1 MDQILGDPSSALLE
15 ALDPEQNKEFSDHYL
30 EVNFD
35 LSDVFFIATGNV
47 LDTIPS
53 ALKDRMEVIQF
64 AGYTEEEKFEIAN
77 RFIWP
82 KQLKNHGLEDYKIK
96 ITDKALKLI
105 ISRYTRESGVRNLE
119 ETWQQS

>member
-1 MDQILGDPSSALLE
+1 
-15 ALDPEQNKEFSDHYL
+15 
-30 EVNFD
+30 
-35 LSDVFFIATGNV
+35 
-47 LDTIPS
+47 
-53 ALKDRMEVIQF
+53 MEVIQF

-119 ETWQQS
+119 RNLATVLRKNCKTGCQRKRNIQRQLKKHR